1 MLKISNDMEEIL
13 NQDNAVVAFTAEWCN
28 PCKQLKPQFAKASVL
43 DKDTPY
49 YVVDVDKI
57 PSQYLEE
64 YNIKSIPQVFEMNN
78 GLINKKIT
86 GKTSSEILD
95 EMGKHYAA

>member
-1 MLKISNDMEEIL
+1 MEEII
-13 NQDNAVVAFTAEWCN
+13 NQENAVVAFTASWCQ
-28 PCKQLKPQFAKASVL
+28 PCKALKPQFAKAAVI

-57 PSQYLEE
+57 GSEYLNQYS
-64 YNIKSIPQVFEMNN
+64 IQSIPQIFEMNK
-78 GLINKKIT
+78 GLINKKIN
-86 GKTSSEILD
+86 GKTSSEILN

>member
-13 NQDNAVVAFTAEWCN
+13 NQNNAVVAFTAEWCN

-86 GKTSSEILD
+86 GKTSSEMLN
-95 EMGKHYAA
+95 EMGKNYAA

>member
-28 PCKQLKPQFAKASVL
+28 PCKQLKPQFAKASIL

-57 PSQYLEE
+57 SPQYLEE
-64 YNIKSIPQVFEMNN
+64 YNIKSIPQVFEMNK

-86 GKTSSEILD
+86 GKTSSEILN
-95 EMGKHYAA
+95 EMGKNHAA